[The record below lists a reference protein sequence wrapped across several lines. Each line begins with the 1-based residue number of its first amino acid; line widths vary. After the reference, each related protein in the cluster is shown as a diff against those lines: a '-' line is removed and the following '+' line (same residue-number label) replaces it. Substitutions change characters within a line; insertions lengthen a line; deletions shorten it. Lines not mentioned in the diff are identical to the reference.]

1 MGVFTPTLPSIA
13 GFVGDVPVFQEW
25 IRWFGKDDPMDVA
38 EMLGHPDLIGNLG
51 YEALQLPAM
60 HCALCSELI
69 SLGHMTSACG
79 LSLVF
84 CVQQKTCLDGGGSH
98 CVT

>member
-1 MGVFTPTLPSIA
+1 MGVFTPTLPALA

-51 YEALQLPAM
+51 CAQALQPSGVGIPMADDDR
-60 HCALCSELI
+60 
-69 SLGHMTSACG
+69 HMRCKGCQYLAP
-79 LSLVF
+79 VR
-84 CVQQKTCLDGGGSH
+84 GSR
-98 CVT
+98 